1 MRKFGLIG
9 FPLGHSFSKQYF
21 AEKFFRESIH
31 DCSYENFPI
40 ENISILPGVIH
51 SEPSLEGLN
60 VTIPYKS
67 AVIPYLTSISP
78 EAEEIGAVNVI
89 KITRKASAF
98 ELAGFNSDV
107 PGFTGS
113 IKNYLRPEVKRS
125 LVLGTGGSSRAVC
138 YALKKLGIE
147 VTLVSRAEGHG
158 TISYKDV
165 TRELLDSAHLIVN
178 TTPLGM
184 YPDVDSCPDIDYDL
198 LDFRH
203 ILFDLVY
210 NPERT
215 LFLKNGEERGC
226 TVVNGLE
233 MLRLQAEK
241 SWEIWNDP
249 SL

>member
-1 MRKFGLIG
+1 
-9 FPLGHSFSKQYF
+9 
-21 AEKFFRESIH
+21 
-31 DCSYENFPI
+31 
-40 ENISILPGVIH
+40 
-51 SEPSLEGLN
+51 
-60 VTIPYKS
+60 
-67 AVIPYLTSISP
+67 
-78 EAEEIGAVNVI
+78 
-89 KITRKASAF
+89 
-98 ELAGFNSDV
+98 
-107 PGFTGS
+107 
-113 IKNYLRPEVKRS
+113 
-125 LVLGTGGSSRAVC
+125 
-138 YALKKLGIE
+138 
-147 VTLVSRAEGHG
+147 
-158 TISYKDV
+158 
-165 TRELLDSAHLIVN
+165 
-178 TTPLGM
+178 M